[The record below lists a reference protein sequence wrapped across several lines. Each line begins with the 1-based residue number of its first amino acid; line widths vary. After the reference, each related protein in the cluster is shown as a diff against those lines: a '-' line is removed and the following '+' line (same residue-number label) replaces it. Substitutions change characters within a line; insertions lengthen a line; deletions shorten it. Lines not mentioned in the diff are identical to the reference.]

1 MKGCKEIEKK
11 NLFLSLYLLL
21 FLFFFSS
28 CPAAN
33 AHHNP
38 TFGFAG
44 TAGPILTSPATTIPK
59 GHWGVGIRTEYVN
72 FNEFSNDA
80 LKYFAKKKEFI
91 HSGQY
96 FLSPSIGA
104 AYGVTDNFTFALRLP
119 YSIQGNITD
128 GLLSKTGMPYLSRLG
143 TSDGLG
149 DITFFTQYR
158 FLNLKDKAF
167 EAALL
172 SGITI
177 PSGLAH
183 VKDKH
188 GDRFGADHQPSKR
201 AFEPLVGL
209 ALSKRFGH
217 KLSIDSNYLFTK
229 AVRGIQRFYPGD
241 LHNYNVALSYRFLEQ
256 HHHHHQINE
265 ITKEGSYEHLHEH
278 QHEHHYAPPIEEY
291 IYEHS
296 HRHKHK
302 WYSIFGA
309 DAVVELNGEW
319 RQKQEFGTRQ
329 PFGFKD
335 ENNGGHFL
343 YLSPGLR
350 LAIGEKWATYVSF
363 GLPVIATPMGKGQRP
378 DFRMIFGVSR
388 SF

>member
-1 MKGCKEIEKK
+1 MLGFIPMF
-11 NLFLSLYLLL
+11 NWLLAIIL
-21 FLFFFSS
+21 IFSFCIS
-28 CPAAN
+28 KAK

-44 TAGPILTSPATTIPK
+44 TAGPILTNPASTIPK

-72 FNEFSNDA
+72 FNELSTGA

-104 AYGVTDNFTFALRLP
+104 AYGLTDNFTVALRLP
-119 YSIQGNITD
+119 YSVQGNITD

-143 TSDGLG
+143 SSDGLG
-149 DITFFTQYR
+149 DITLFAQYR

-183 VKDKH
+183 VKDKL

-209 ALSKRFGH
+209 SITKRFGH
-217 KLSIDSNYLFTK
+217 RLSFDTNYLFTK
-229 AVRGIQRFYPGD
+229 AVKGIQNFYPGD
-241 LHNYNVALSYRFLEQ
+241 LHNYNLALSYRFLEQ
-256 HHHHHQINE
+256 HHHHHNHSEELPEHSHI
-265 ITKEGSYEHLHEH
+265 HLHEH
-278 QHEHHYAPPIEEY
+278 GYGAPIEEY
-291 IYEHS
+291 KFSHS
-296 HRHKHK
+296 HKHEHK
-302 WYSIFGA
+302 WYSIFGV
-309 DAVVELNGEW
+309 DGIIELNGEW
-319 RQKQEFGTRQ
+319 RQKQVFGTRQ

-335 ENNGGHFL
+335 ENNGGSFI
-343 YLSPGLR
+343 YVSPGLR
-350 LAIGEKWATYVSF
+350 LAIGEKWATYFSF
-363 GLPVIATPMGKGQRP
+363 GIPTISAPMGKGQKP
-378 DFRMIFGVSR
+378 DFRMICGISR